1 MGLDLKSKLLR
12 NEKGTS
18 IVELAIIL
26 PLLIILIF
34 GMVEFSVLFYDKAV
48 ITNASREGARAAIVF
63 RADPATGNY
72 IPLSLSNIQGVVN
85 TYVSTYLVGFPRTT
99 ATVPTYTAC
108 PSTPTL
114 GVDDFVVVTVSY
126 DYNFLLLPNFLNFLY
141 SPFTLTA
148 TTTMS
153 CENRR

>member
-1 MGLDLKSKLLR
+1 
-12 NEKGTS
+12 
-18 IVELAIIL
+18 
-26 PLLIILIF
+26 
-34 GMVEFSVLFYDKAV
+34 MVEFAVLFYDKAV

-63 RADPATGNY
+63 RADPNTGIY
-72 IPLSLSNIQGVVN
+72 TPLNQSDIQGIVN
-85 TYVSTYLVGFPRTT
+85 SYVSNYLIGFPRTT
-99 ATVPTYTAC
+99 ATLPTYTPC
-108 PSTPTL
+108 PSTPAV

-126 DYNFLLLPNFLNFLY
+126 NYNFLLLPNFLSFLH